1 MPLVLAGAT
10 NAIAELDAAAR
21 ELGVRDL
28 VVLPG
33 RISDLDL
40 RAVYDGATCLL
51 YPSQHEGFGLP
62 IVEAFGAGVPVVCSS
77 IDTLRE
83 VAGDAAEL
91 VDPLD
96 VDAIAAGLHR
106 VWSDANRAHELV
118 IRGTQRAKQY
128 TWEATGVAYRALYA
142 SIAAGER
149 VA

>member
-1 MPLVLAGAT
+1 M
-10 NAIAELDAAAR
+10 
-21 ELGVRDL
+21 
-28 VVLPG
+28 
-33 RISDLDL
+33 
-40 RAVYDGATCLL
+40 
-51 YPSQHEGFGLP
+51 
-62 IVEAFGAGVPVVCSS
+62 CSS

-118 IRGTQRAKQY
+118 IRGKQRAAQY